1 MKAYKILKPYPGL
14 PDYFQ
19 EDDIIYHYPI
29 EGNHEFVTNSNQHL
43 VPELANVYKK
53 ILHQQKDPFLWSD
66 HVENNPDYFMK
77 LDLIEIQSEGNT
89 LTLNTI

>member
-1 MKAYKILKPYPGL
+1 MKAYKILKRYPAL

-29 EGNHEFVTNSNQHL
+29 EGNYPLSMPSNQSF
-43 VPELANVYKK
+43 VVERADVYKK
-53 ILHQQKDPFLWSD
+53 ILHQQKDPFLWAD
-66 HVENNPDYFMK
+66 HVENNPDYFMR

-89 LTLNTI
+89 VTLNTI